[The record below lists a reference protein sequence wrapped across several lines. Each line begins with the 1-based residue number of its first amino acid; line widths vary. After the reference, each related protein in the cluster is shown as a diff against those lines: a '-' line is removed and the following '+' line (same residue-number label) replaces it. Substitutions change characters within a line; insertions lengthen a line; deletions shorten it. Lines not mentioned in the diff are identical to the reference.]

1 MAKKKASSRTT
12 EQLSGNPEDH
22 IRDAILRHLHAVHRS
37 AKSPS
42 KASIGIRDL
51 HSALK
56 TEHGIRQQ
64 EVGSNLDYL
73 VQKGWVTEVRIARSF
88 TTKRGTTQNSE
99 QVKYKISDVGLDK
112 LQKASLFQKT
122 PMNTGINITNIHGV
136 TVVGDGNVLNTN
148 FTDLSR
154 ALNEL
159 KSEFQNN
166 ATIDD
171 EQKLD
176 VVADVDTLQAQLQ
189 KPQPN
194 STIIGLLWSGIEQAG
209 KVAGILTVIEK
220 VRSYIQP
227 LLG

>member
-1 MAKKKASSRTT
+1 
-12 EQLSGNPEDH
+12 
-22 IRDAILRHLHAVHRS
+22 
-37 AKSPS
+37 
-42 KASIGIRDL
+42 
-51 HSALK
+51 
-56 TEHGIRQQ
+56 
-64 EVGSNLDYL
+64 
-73 VQKGWVTEVRIARSF
+73 
-88 TTKRGTTQNSE
+88 
-99 QVKYKISDVGLDK
+99 
-112 LQKASLFQKT
+112 
-122 PMNTGINITNIHGV
+122 MNTGINITNIHGV
-136 TVVGDGNVLNTN
+136 TVVGDGNVVNTN

-166 ATIDD
+166 ATIND
-171 EQKLD
+171 EQKLA

-194 STIIGLLWSGIEQAG
+194 STIIGLLWSGIEKAG